1 MHIRGGHGKGEQ
13 QLTALGTGRW
23 TGREAVDP
31 GAPRGTSRGGP
42 TLEKPAPT
50 RLPTPFLT
58 TCAPAGLCLGDAS
71 GTRCPPQ
78 CSSASPLQMHSRD
91 TRLLRA
97 SGGPGTAHGAGGS
110 AGETRRPPAS
120 RRRPSPLSYPEALG
134 GRTRAPRGPGSPRL
148 SAQRRAPHSRLRRGR
163 WERSPVRG
171 TCLYGMGQEKG
182 WPSVLRCSL
191 LPSPLRRTV

>member
-23 TGREAVDP
+23 TGREAADP

-58 TCAPAGLCLGDAS
+58 TRAPAGLCLGDAS

-97 SGGPGTAHGAGGS
+97 SGGPAPLTAQGALRGKH
-110 AGETRRPPAS
+110 
-120 RRRPSPLSYPEALG
+120 G
-134 GRTRAPRGPGSPRL
+134 GRRLPGVVLPRSATPKHSEEGPGPRAAPAL
-148 SAQRRAPHSRLRRGR
+148 HGSRHSAALR
-163 WERSPVRG
+163 
-171 TCLYGMGQEKG
+171 THD
-182 WPSVLRCSL
+182 
-191 LPSPLRRTV
+191 

>member
-23 TGREAVDP
+23 TGREAADP

-58 TCAPAGLCLGDAS
+58 TRAPAGLCLGDAS

-78 CSSASPLQMHSRD
+78 CSSASRSKCIRATRACCVPPADPAPLTAQGALRGKHGGRRLPGVVLPRSATPKHSEE
-91 TRLLRA
+91 
-97 SGGPGTAHGAGGS
+97 GPGPRAAPALHGSRHS
-110 AGETRRPPAS
+110 A
-120 RRRPSPLSYPEALG
+120 AL
-134 GRTRAPRGPGSPRL
+134 RT
-148 SAQRRAPHSRLRRGR
+148 HD
-163 WERSPVRG
+163 
-171 TCLYGMGQEKG
+171 
-182 WPSVLRCSL
+182 
-191 LPSPLRRTV
+191 